1 MLVNLDFLGSFNGAE
16 WGKGVQINTYYVV
29 KRQDEF
35 FSLNIPVQS
44 YVKFLRGGFSVIKMY
59 TT

>member
-29 KRQDEF
+29 KRQDEVF
-35 FSLNIPVQS
+35 FLSTSQYSHMLSL
-44 YVKFLRGGFSVIKMY
+44 
-59 TT
+59 